1 MDELRLQANGIDFF
15 ALADGPAA
23 GPLVLLLHGFPEL
36 SLSWR
41 HQLPALG
48 AAGLR
53 AVAPDLRGYGR
64 SGGRE
69 GPFDLRTLADD
80 VAGLVAALGRTR
92 AAVVGHDWGGAVAW
106 GAALHRPE
114 VVERLAVLDCPHPA
128 ALAHELRH
136 NPRQLRRSLYMLFF
150 QLPWIPEWM
159 LSRRGGEQVGR
170 ALRGGS
176 HVRQAFS
183 WEATRPYRQ
192 AFSDPA
198 AARAALGYYRA
209 AFRGF
214 LSRRSRGAAP
224 TRIAA
229 PTLILWGRHDR
240 FLGLETLAPAR
251 LAPFFA
257 PGNEPAVQIV
267 EGAGHFLQNEAP
279 EEVSAALVRFLG
291 GMGVGCGAGPAR
303 MRS

>member
-1 MDELRLQANGIDFF
+1 MEELRLQANGVDFF
-15 ALADGPAA
+15 ALAAGPPA

-48 AAGLR
+48 AAGYR

-64 SGGRE
+64 SGGRS

-80 VAGLVAALGRTR
+80 VAGLVGALGRSQ

-106 GAALHRPE
+106 GAASRRPE

-128 ALAHELRH
+128 AFALELRR

-150 QLPWIPEWM
+150 QLPWLPEWL
-159 LSRRGGEQVGR
+159 LSRDGGAAIGR

-176 HVRQAFS
+176 HVKGAFS
-183 WEATRPYRQ
+183 WEATWPYRQ

-198 AARAALGYYRA
+198 AVKAALGYYRA
-209 AFRGF
+209 AFRGWTGGGTAA
-214 LSRRSRGAAP
+214 RGRP
-224 TRIAA
+224 ITA
-229 PTLILWGRHDR
+229 PTLVLWGREDR
-240 FLGLETLAPAR
+240 FVGVENCAGER

-257 PGNEPAVQIV
+257 PGNAPEVRVI

-279 EEVSAALVRFLG
+279 AEVNQALLRFLG
-291 GMGVGCGAGPAR
+291 SGA
-303 MRS
+303 